1 MPQSRLFVSSV
12 SRRQLARRRQ
22 RGPRTPF
29 SLLFALALV
38 VVAVLAFVAVHG
50 GF

>member
-1 MPQSRLFVSSV
+1 MPQSRLFMSSV

-22 RGPRTPF
+22 HRPRVPP
-29 SLLFALALV
+29 LLLALV
-38 VVAVLAFVAVHG
+38 VVGVLAFVAGHG

>member
-22 RGPRTPF
+22 RRPRLPL
-29 SLLFALALV
+29 SLLVLLVAAAALV
-38 VVAVLAFVAVHG
+38 FAALHG
-50 GF
+50 SF

>member
-22 RGPRTPF
+22 RGPRAPF
-29 SLLFALALV
+29 SLLIALALV
-38 VVAVLAFVAVHG
+38 LVAVLAFIAVHG
-50 GF
+50 GL

>member
-1 MPQSRLFVSSV
+1 MPQSRLFMSSV

-22 RGPRTPF
+22 HRPRVPP
-29 SLLFALALV
+29 LLLALLALV
-38 VVAVLAFVAVHG
+38 VVAVLAFVAGHG

>member
-1 MPQSRLFVSSV
+1 MAQSRLFVSSV

-22 RGPRTPF
+22 RRPRAPVA
-29 SLLFALALV
+29 LLVVLALIA
-38 VVAVLAFVAVHG
+38 VAALVFIAVRG